1 MSRQTTLKGNPFH
14 LQGNALAAGSAAPE
28 FTLVANDLSS
38 FNLSDTSGVRIINA
52 VPSLDTPVCDLQM
65 KRFNEESG
73 SLDGVSV
80 YCVSCDLPFAQKRW
94 CAESGAANVTILSD
108 YKDGNFGAAW
118 GTMIDELKI
127 ESRAVFVVNAHNT
140 VVYAEYVPEVAD
152 HPDYEAALSAARGA
166 V

>member
-14 LQGNALAAGSAAPE
+14 LQGNALAVGSAAPE

-38 FNLSDTSGVRIINA
+38 VNLSDTSGVRIINA

-166 V
+166 L